1 MTNPVNPMPD
11 PQNPDDAMYQFIDEQ
26 PESAYPNNPDSS
38 LSHFTIR
45 QFTPEDITNTFPI
58 VVTITNHGFQNG
70 QALRATKFITM
81 PFAVATGM
89 EQLNN
94 RLFYVRQATTD
105 TFQLCDAN
113 TLPIDGR
120 SFTPYIQGG
129 QFTLTGQDLP
139 IVNPS
144 HFPPPGVPPLL

>member
-11 PQNPDDAMYQFIDEQ
+11 PQNPDDAMYQFIDTQ
-26 PESAYPNNPDSS
+26 PPSAYPNNPDSS
-38 LSHFTIR
+38 YSHFTTR

-70 QALRATKFITM
+70 QALRATKFVTM

-113 TLPIDGR
+113 TIPIDGR

-144 HFPPPGVPPLL
+144 EFPPPGVPPLL